1 MGQTSTPLSRTSQQ
15 LNQQASL
22 VATGTND
29 TFTFQAPPT
38 GLTWTGTL
46 ACTSAPVEATFVAY
60 VNGTE
65 WASWGGNSIA
75 GPVQTNANQQLT
87 VVCQNLL
94 AGTSYLMVWN
104 GSSDPA
110 NVAPSIWPEPNS
122 SSLIAQTI
130 GVAPGVI
137 YQNDVTL
144 PFGGFTN
151 LNIPPTTRTL
161 VFTFTAIP
169 GTATLTNL
177 AVEGAGNYSYYY
189 GPPYLDSNTGLGPA
203 GNYVVVVPIIAADS
217 PTFEILGTGTWDL
230 TVYADPQQ
238 YDESVFYNGT
248 VQANSSTTS
257 GATLVSGPAR
267 LLTAAV
273 NQSNATAAFSTLNIG
288 GIAGSP
294 VAFLQCYGTGNNNS
308 LSFPPNTI
316 LPVGASITLTHGG
329 GGAGFVTWAF
339 P

>member
-15 LNQQASL
+15 LNQQTSL

-46 ACTSAPVEATFVAY
+46 VCTSAPVDATFVAY

-122 SSLIAQTI
+122 SSLVAQTI

-137 YQNDVTL
+137 YQNNAFTL

-203 GNYVVVVPIIAADS
+203 DNYVVVVPIIAADN
-217 PTFEILGTGTWDL
+217 PQFEILGTGTWTI

-273 NQSNATAAFSTLNIG
+273 NQSNATAAFATLNIG
-288 GIAGSP
+288 GK
-294 VAFLQCYGTGNNNS
+294 AFLQCYGAGNNSS

-316 LPVGASITLTHGG
+316 LPAGTSLTLTHGG

>member
-46 ACTSAPVEATFVAY
+46 VCTSAPVDATFVAY

-94 AGTSYLMVWN
+94 AGTSYLLVWN

-122 SSLIAQTI
+122 SSLTAQTI

-137 YQNDVTL
+137 YQNNAFTGPFASLL
-144 PFGGFTN
+144 P
-151 LNIPPTTRTL
+151 LNVPPTTRTL
-161 VFTFTAIP
+161 VFTFQGISSSP
-169 GTATLTNL
+169 TLTNF
-177 AVEGAGNYSYYY
+177 AVLGNNNYFYYN
-189 GPPYLDSNTGLGPA
+189 GPIYLDSA
-203 GNYVVVVPIIAADS
+203 GGRGGGGGSPNNYFVVVPIIASDN
-217 PTFEILGTGTWDL
+217 PQFRITGTGTWII
-230 TVYADPQQ
+230 TVSADPQQ

-267 LLTAAV
+267 LLTASLSQAAAA
-273 NQSNATAAFSTLNIG
+273 NQFASLNIG
-288 GIAGSP
+288 GTP
-294 VAFLQCYGTGNNNS
+294 FLQIYGQTNNSS

-316 LPVGASITLTHGG
+316 LPAGTAITLTHGG
-329 GGAGFVTWAF
+329 SGSGFVTWAY